1 MAGKNTNLL
10 VISTSIF
17 IIDGALLKINAT
29 VLVLISLRLQ
39 AEKYTILFT
48 VFVLTSRRLF
58 GLVCAG
64 SGRSHPT
71 LFGPMDLM
79 SATLH
84 SGIPGSH

>member
-10 VISTSIF
+10 VISTSIC
-17 IIDGALLKINAT
+17 IIDGALLKVNAT

-48 VFVLTSRRLF
+48 SFAFTSRRLF
-58 GLVCAG
+58 GLVCG
-64 SGRSHPT
+64 SGWSYPT
-71 LFGPMDLM
+71 LFGPMDPI
-79 SATLH
+79 SVTLP